1 MEGRRA
7 GKTKTRIKVIEGGVA
22 RSRLDAVATEE
33 PLEIRLSGSGFSG
46 RVAVT
51 MRTPGSDYELAAGFL
66 FSEGLITSL
75 DEIAEIGYCV
85 DRDVV
90 RDQQYNVVTVDLRP
104 HHQVDATLVNR
115 QFGMTSACGV
125 CGKESLDQIERR
137 GIALVSPGPSI
148 TPDLLYSFPEK
159 LRQAQGIFDATGGL
173 HAAGLFTAEGKL
185 LALREDV
192 GRHNAVDKLIGWALL
207 QGKLPLDDQIV
218 MVSGRTSFEIAQ
230 KCAAAGVPVLCAV
243 SAPSSLAIDLARR
256 FRITL
261 IGFLRGDRFNIY
273 TGAERIVVEE
283 TLPGT
288 GSAGLSKT
296 NSRWD

>member
-7 GKTKTRIKVIEGGVA
+7 GKTKTRIKVIEGGGV
-22 RSRLDAVATEE
+22 RSRLDSVATEE
-33 PLEIRLSGSGFSG
+33 PLEIRLNGSGFSG

-90 RDQQYNVVTVDLRP
+90 GDQQYNVVTVDLRP
-104 HHQVDATLVNR
+104 HHHVDATLVNR

-137 GIALVSPGPSI
+137 GITPVSPGPSI
-148 TPDLLYSFPEK
+148 TPELLYSFPEK
-159 LRQAQGIFDATGGL
+159 LRNAQGIFDATGGL

-207 QGKLPLDDQIV
+207 QGKLPLNDQIV

-230 KCAAAGVPVLCAV
+230 KCAAAGVPILCAV
-243 SAPSSLAIDLARR
+243 SAPSSLAIDLAKR
-256 FRITL
+256 FRMTL

-273 TGAERIVVEE
+273 AGPERVLIQE
-283 TLPGT
+283 TFPGT
-288 GSAGLSKT
+288 EVPG
-296 NSRWD
+296 

>member
-7 GKTKTRIKVIEGGVA
+7 GKTKTRIKVIEGGIA

-33 PLEIRLSGSGFSG
+33 PLEIRLSGTGFAG

-90 RDQQYNVVTVDLRP
+90 GDQQYNVVTVDLRP
-104 HHQVDATLVNR
+104 HHQVDAALVNR

-125 CGKESLDQIERR
+125 CGKASLDQIERR
-137 GIALVSPGPSI
+137 GIEPVSRGPSI
-148 TPDLLYSFPEK
+148 TPELLYSFPEK
-159 LRQAQGIFDATGGL
+159 LRSAQGIFDATGGL

-207 QGKLPLDDQIV
+207 QGRLPLDNQII

-230 KCAAAGVPVLCAV
+230 KCAAAGVPILCAV

-256 FRITL
+256 FRMTL

-273 TGAERIVVEE
+273 TGAERIVLDE
-283 TLPGT
+283 TIPELFPGVRT
-288 GSAGLSKT
+288 PVQEA
-296 NSRWD
+296 

>member
-7 GKTKTRIKVIEGGVA
+7 GKTKTRIKVIEDGVA

-33 PLEIRLSGSGFSG
+33 PLEIRMSGAGFSG

-66 FSEGLITSL
+66 FSEGLINSL

-90 RDQQYNVVTVDLRP
+90 GDQQYNVVTVYLRP
-104 HHQVDATLVNR
+104 NRQVDASLVNR

-137 GIALVSPGPSI
+137 GIASVSSGPMLS
-148 TPDLLYSFPEK
+148 PELLYGLPDK
-159 LRQAQGIFDATGGL
+159 LRNAQGIFDATGGL

-192 GRHNAVDKLIGWALL
+192 GRHNAVDMLVGWALL
-207 QGKLPLDDQIV
+207 QGKLPLDGHIV
-218 MVSGRTSFEIAQ
+218 MVSGRTSFEITQ
-230 KCAAAGVPVLCAV
+230 KCAAAGVPILCAV
-243 SAPSSLAIDLARR
+243 SAPSSLAIDLAKR
-256 FRITL
+256 FRMTL
-261 IGFLRGDRFNIY
+261 IGFLRGDKFNIY
-273 TGAERIVVEE
+273 TGAERIMIEGAKS
-283 TLPGT
+283 GT
-288 GSAGLSKT
+288 KVLG
-296 NSRWD
+296 

>member
-7 GKTKTRIKVIEGGVA
+7 GKTKTRIKVIEDGVA

-33 PLEIRLSGSGFSG
+33 PLEIRMSGAGFSG

-66 FSEGLITSL
+66 FSEGLINSL

-90 RDQQYNVVTVDLRP
+90 GDQQYNVVTVYLRP
-104 HHQVDATLVNR
+104 NRQVDASLVNR

-137 GIALVSPGPSI
+137 GIASVSSGPMLS
-148 TPDLLYSFPEK
+148 PELLYGLPDK
-159 LRQAQGIFDATGGL
+159 LRNAQGIFDATGGL

-192 GRHNAVDKLIGWALL
+192 GRHNAVDKLVGWALL
-207 QGKLPLDDQIV
+207 QGKLPLDGHIV
-218 MVSGRTSFEIAQ
+218 MVSGRTSFEITQ
-230 KCAAAGVPVLCAV
+230 KCAAAGVPILCAV
-243 SAPSSLAIDLARR
+243 SAPSSLAIDLAKR
-256 FRITL
+256 FRMTL
-261 IGFLRGDRFNIY
+261 IGFLRGDKFNIY
-273 TGAERIVVEE
+273 TGAERIMIEGAKS
-283 TLPGT
+283 GT
-288 GSAGLSKT
+288 KVLG
-296 NSRWD
+296 

>member
-22 RSRLDAVATEE
+22 RTRLDAVATEE
-33 PLEIRLSGSGFSG
+33 PLEIRLSGAGYSG

-66 FSEGLITSL
+66 FSEGLIASL

-85 DRDVV
+85 DREIA

-104 HHQVDATLVNR
+104 HLAVDASLVNR

-137 GIALVSPGPSI
+137 GIEPVSSGPSI
-148 TPDLLYSFPEK
+148 TPELLYSLPEK
-159 LRQAQGIFDATGGL
+159 LRNAQGIFDATGGL

-207 QGKLPLDDQIV
+207 QGKLPLNNQIV

-230 KCAAAGVPVLCAV
+230 KCAAAGVPILCAV
-243 SAPSSLAIDLARR
+243 SAPSSLALDLAKR
-256 FRITL
+256 FQMTL
-261 IGFLRGDRFNIY
+261 IGFLRGDRFNVY
-273 TGAERIVVEE
+273 AGAERVLLETESVPFPGVE
-283 TLPGT
+283 TPG
-288 GSAGLSKT
+288 
-296 NSRWD
+296 